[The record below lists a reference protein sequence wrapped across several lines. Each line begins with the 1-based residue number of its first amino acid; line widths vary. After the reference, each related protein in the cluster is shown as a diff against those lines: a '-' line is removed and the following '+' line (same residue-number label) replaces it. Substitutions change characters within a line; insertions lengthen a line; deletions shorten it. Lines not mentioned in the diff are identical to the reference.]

1 MIQLSEESEAKVMSE
16 PLCGTYYPSIDQKGR
31 MSFPNKL
38 REILGAEFY
47 LCAGHD
53 DHYIAVYS
61 AEEFKEYQSKLYT
74 LPGKTGSDIRRKLLS
89 CADKQI
95 PDKQGRIFI
104 SQQLRDHAGIT
115 DDVVVIGSA
124 NRAEIWNK
132 ATWDEFNAG
141 ISLEDINE
149 ALSGLVL

>member
-1 MIQLSEESEAKVMSE
+1 MAD

-38 REILGAEFY
+38 REILGPEFF

-61 AEEFKEYQSKLYT
+61 PEEFQIYRSKLFT
-74 LPGKTGSDIRRKLLS
+74 VPGKAGSDIRRKLLS
-89 CADKQI
+89 CADKQV

-104 SQQLRDHAGIT
+104 TQQLRDHAGIT
-115 DDVVVIGSA
+115 DDVVVIGSE
-124 NRAEIWNK
+124 NRAEIWNR
-132 ATWDEFNAG
+132 ATWEEFNNS
-141 ISLEDINE
+141 ISLEQITDVL
-149 ALSGLVL
+149 ADLVL